1 MGKVKTE
8 FKWFT
13 VPQYRKE
20 EEYLSG
26 MHRKGWRLTKV
37 SFPGLYHFEECEPE
51 NVSYRLDYNQEGAA
65 HKSEYVQLFADC
77 GWEYMFDFVGYS
89 YFRKAA
95 DQTDGSDEIF
105 CDDESRLD
113 MMKRVLKGRVVPLI
127 VIFCCTILPQLYIN
141 SSKFNAGSISW
152 NIIYYIMLIL
162 GIIYLVLFAVFA
174 VQFRSYEKSI
184 YPDKKVNVKYAA
196 VMSGICLGAVLIGGS
211 VVYSRTSSYTVNEFP
226 EGFRISAERL
236 NKAVKKEAELKKGDI
251 VEVVHI
257 NYSGY
262 WYLSIAEEGK
272 EPVFFGNTYQ
282 TFKPFTVRIPEDGL
296 YTIECS
302 GKQASG
308 IMTVNFSGQE

>member
-13 VPQYRKE
+13 IPQYRKE

-26 MHRKGWRLTKV
+26 MHRKGWKLVKV
-37 SFPGLYHFEECEPE
+37 SFPGFYHFEECEPE
-51 NVSYRLDYNQEGAA
+51 NVSYRLDYNQEGTA
-65 HKSEYVQLFADC
+65 HKSEYVQLFSDC

-95 DQTDGSDEIF
+95 DQPDGNDEIF

-113 MMKRVLKGRVVPLI
+113 MMKRVLKGRLVPLI
-127 VIFCCTILPQLYIN
+127 VIFCCTILPQICM
-141 SSKFNAGSISW
+141 SFKDFGSL
-152 NIIYYIMLIL
+152 NYLLLFVGIL
-162 GIIYLVLFAVFA
+162 YLVLFTVFA
-174 VQFRSYEKSI
+174 VQFRSYEKSVF
-184 YPDKKVNVKYAA
+184 PEKKVNLKYAA
-196 VMSGICLGAVLIGGS
+196 VMAGICLSAVLMVGS
-211 VVYSRTSSYTVNEFP
+211 AVYSMSSSYTVNEFP

-236 NKAVKKEAELKKGDI
+236 NKAVEKEAELKKGDI

-257 NYSGY
+257 NYSGH
-262 WYLSIAEEGK
+262 WYLSISEEGK

-282 TFKPFTVRIPEDGL
+282 TFEPFTVKIQEDGL
-296 YTIECS
+296 YTIKCS

-308 IMTVNFSGQE
+308 IMTVTYSAQD